1 MRLHKK
7 NLVMEHKS
15 LPIFP
20 IPIGLYNLGEDEH
33 ALNVRLITDIL
44 TEQSEDPEGQVRSNM
59 GGWHSAD
66 YQETIHK
73 DSFGRLSGIIEE
85 QANYY
90 CKLHGYKTGLTCSN
104 LWSNVNESGDFN
116 LSHHHGASALTGV
129 YYPAGSIVDGSV
141 QFNYTKGVY
150 LKPGTWDGE
159 NGGSIVLYDPAYSQ
173 KTKLV
178 KDCDNPSPYTF
189 DTYYTYPIAG
199 LLILFPSYI
208 IHTVTP
214 FKQDMKRV
222 SISFVLN
229 YGKT

>member
-1 MRLHKK
+1 
-7 NLVMEHKS
+7 MEHRS

-20 IPIGLYNLGEDEH
+20 IPIGLYNFGEDQH
-33 ALNVRLITDIL
+33 ALNVRLISDIL
-44 TEQSEDPEGQVRSNM
+44 TEQSEDPQGQVRSNM

-66 YQETIHK
+66 YQEKIHK
-73 DSFGRLSGIIEE
+73 DSFGRLSAIIEE
-85 QANYY
+85 KANHY
-90 CKLHGYKTGLTCSN
+90 CKLHGYKTGLISSN
-104 LWSNVNESGDFN
+104 LWANINESGDFN

-141 QFNYTKGVY
+141 QFNYSTGVY

-159 NGGSIVLYDPAYSQ
+159 HGGSIVLYDPAYSQ

-214 FKQDMKRV
+214 FKENMKRV

>member
-7 NLVMEHKS
+7 SLVMEHRS

-20 IPIGLYNLGEDEH
+20 IPIGLYNFGEDQH
-33 ALNVRLITDIL
+33 ALNVRLISDIL
-44 TEQSEDPEGQVRSNM
+44 TEQSEDPQGQVRSNM

-66 YQETIHK
+66 YQEKIHK
-73 DSFGRLSGIIEE
+73 DSFGRLSAIIEE
-85 QANYY
+85 KANHY
-90 CKLHGYKTGLTCSN
+90 CKLHGYKTGLISSN
-104 LWSNVNESGDFN
+104 LWANINESGDFN

-129 YYPAGSIVDGSV
+129 YIPAGSIVDGSV
-141 QFNYTKGVY
+141 QFNYSTGVY

-159 NGGSIVLYDPAYSQ
+159 HGGSIVLYDPAYSQ

-214 FKQDMKRV
+214 FKENMKRV

>member
-1 MRLHKK
+1 
-7 NLVMEHKS
+7 MEHRS

-20 IPIGLYNLGEDEH
+20 IPIGLYNFGEDQH
-33 ALNVRLITDIL
+33 ALNVRLISDIL
-44 TEQSEDPEGQVRSNM
+44 TEQSEDPQGQVLSNM

-66 YQETIHK
+66 YQEKIHK
-73 DSFGRLSGIIEE
+73 DSFGRLSAIIEE
-85 QANYY
+85 KANHY
-90 CKLHGYKTGLTCSN
+90 CKLHGYKTGLISSN
-104 LWSNVNESGDFN
+104 LWANINESGDFN

-141 QFNYTKGVY
+141 QFNYSTGVY

-159 NGGSIVLYDPAYSQ
+159 HGGSIVLYDPAYSQ

-214 FKQDMKRV
+214 FKEDMKRV

>member
-7 NLVMEHKS
+7 SLVMEHRS

-20 IPIGLYNLGEDEH
+20 IPIGLYNFGEDQH
-33 ALNVRLITDIL
+33 ALNVRLISDIL
-44 TEQSEDPEGQVRSNM
+44 TEQSEDPQGQVRSNM

-66 YQETIHK
+66 YQEKIHK
-73 DSFGRLSGIIEE
+73 DSFGRLSAIIEE
-85 QANYY
+85 KANHY
-90 CKLHGYKTGLTCSN
+90 CKLHGYKTGLISSN
-104 LWSNVNESGDFN
+104 LWANINESGDFN

-141 QFNYTKGVY
+141 QFNYSTGVY

-159 NGGSIVLYDPAYSQ
+159 HGGSIVLYDPAYSQ

-214 FKQDMKRV
+214 FKENMKRV

>member
-1 MRLHKK
+1 MKLPKE
-7 NLVMEHKS
+7 NSVMEHRS

-20 IPIGLYNLGEDEH
+20 IPIGLYNFGEDQH

-73 DSFGRLSGIIEE
+73 DSFGRLGDIIEDK
-85 QANYY
+85 ANMY
-90 CKLHGYKTGLTCSN
+90 CKLHGYKTGLTCTN
-104 LWSNVNESGDFN
+104 LWANVNESGDFN
-116 LSHHHGASALTGV
+116 LSHHHGSAALSGV

-141 QFNYTKGVY
+141 NFNYTKNVI
-150 LKPGTWDGE
+150 LQPGTWDGKQ
-159 NGGSIVLYDPAYSQ
+159 GGSLVIYDPAYSQ
-173 KTKLV
+173 KNRLI
-178 KDCDNPSPYTF
+178 KDNSNPSPYTF
-189 DTYYTYPIAG
+189 DCYYTYPIAG
-199 LLILFPSYI
+199 LLVLFPSYI

-214 FKQDMKRV
+214 FKDDQKRV
-222 SISFVLN
+222 SISFVLD

>member
-1 MRLHKK
+1 
-7 NLVMEHKS
+7 MEHRS

-20 IPIGLYNLGEDEH
+20 IPIGLYNFGEDQH
-33 ALNVRLITDIL
+33 ALNVRLISDIL
-44 TEQSEDPEGQVRSNM
+44 TEQSEDPQGQVRSNM

-66 YQETIHK
+66 YQEKIHK
-73 DSFGRLSGIIEE
+73 DSFGRLSAIIEE
-85 QANYY
+85 KANHY
-90 CKLHGYKTGLTCSN
+90 CKLHGYKTGLISSN
-104 LWSNVNESGDFN
+104 LWANINESGDFN

-141 QFNYTKGVY
+141 QFNYSTGVY

-159 NGGSIVLYDPAYSQ
+159 HGGSIVLYDPAYSQ

-208 IHTVTP
+208 IHTA
-214 FKQDMKRV
+214 V
-222 SISFVLN
+222 SYTHLTLPTIYSV
-229 YGKT
+229 

>member
-1 MRLHKK
+1 MKLPKK
-7 NLVMEHKS
+7 NSVMEHRS

-20 IPIGLYNLGEDEH
+20 IPIGLYNFGEDQH

-73 DSFGRLSGIIEE
+73 DSFGRLGDIIEDK
-85 QANYY
+85 ANMY
-90 CKLHGYKTGLTCSN
+90 CKLHGYKTGLTCTN
-104 LWSNVNESGDFN
+104 LWANVNESGDFN
-116 LSHHHGASALTGV
+116 LSHHHGSAALSGV

-141 QFNYTKGVY
+141 NFNYTKNVI
-150 LKPGTWDGE
+150 LQPGTWDGKQ
-159 NGGSIVLYDPAYSQ
+159 GGSLVIYDPAYSQ
-173 KTKLV
+173 KNRLI
-178 KDCDNPSPYTF
+178 KDNSNPSPYTF
-189 DTYYTYPIAG
+189 DCYYTYPIAG
-199 LLILFPSYI
+199 LLVLFPSYI

-214 FKQDMKRV
+214 FKDDQKRV
-222 SISFVLN
+222 SISFVLD

>member
-1 MRLHKK
+1 
-7 NLVMEHKS
+7 MEHRS

-20 IPIGLYNLGEDEH
+20 IPIGLYNFGEDQH
-33 ALNVRLITDIL
+33 ALNVRLISDIL
-44 TEQSEDPEGQVRSNM
+44 TEQSEDPQGQVRSNM

-66 YQETIHK
+66 YQEKIHK
-73 DSFGRLSGIIEE
+73 DSFGRLSAIIEE
-85 QANYY
+85 KANHY
-90 CKLHGYKTGLTCSN
+90 CKLHGYKTGLISSN
-104 LWSNVNESGDFN
+104 LWANINESGDFN

-141 QFNYTKGVY
+141 QFNYSTGVY

-159 NGGSIVLYDPAYSQ
+159 HGGSIVLYDPAYSQ

-214 FKQDMKRV
+214 FKEDMKRV

>member
-7 NLVMEHKS
+7 SSVMEHRS

-20 IPIGLYNLGEDEH
+20 IPIGLYNFGEDQH
-33 ALNVRLITDIL
+33 ALNARLISDIL
-44 TEQSEDPEGQVRSNM
+44 TEQSEDPQGQVRSNM

-66 YQETIHK
+66 YQEKIHK
-73 DSFGRLSGIIEE
+73 DSFGRLSAIIEE
-85 QANYY
+85 KANHY
-90 CKLHGYKTGLTCSN
+90 CKLHGYKTGLISSN
-104 LWSNVNESGDFN
+104 LWANINESGDFN

-141 QFNYTKGVY
+141 QFNYSTGVY

-159 NGGSIVLYDPAYSQ
+159 HGGSIVLYDPAYSQ

-214 FKQDMKRV
+214 FKENMKRV

>member
-1 MRLHKK
+1 
-7 NLVMEHKS
+7 MESKS

-20 IPIGLYNLGEDEH
+20 IPIGLYNFGQDEH

-73 DSFGRLSGIIEE
+73 DSFGRLGDIIEE
-85 QANYY
+85 QANLY
-90 CKLHGYKTGLTCSN
+90 CKLHGYKTGLTCTN
-104 LWSNVNESGDFN
+104 LWANINASGDFN
-116 LSHHHGASALTGV
+116 LSHHHGSAALSGV

-141 QFNYTKGVY
+141 NFNYTKNVI
-150 LKPGTWDGE
+150 LQPGTWDGKQ
-159 NGGSIVLYDPAYSQ
+159 GGSLVIYDPAYSQ
-173 KTKLV
+173 KNRLI
-178 KDCDNPSPYTF
+178 KDNTNPSPYTF
-189 DTYYTYPIAG
+189 DCYYTYPIAG
-199 LLILFPSYI
+199 LLVLFPSYI

-214 FKQDMKRV
+214 FKDDKKRV
-222 SISFVLN
+222 SISFVLD